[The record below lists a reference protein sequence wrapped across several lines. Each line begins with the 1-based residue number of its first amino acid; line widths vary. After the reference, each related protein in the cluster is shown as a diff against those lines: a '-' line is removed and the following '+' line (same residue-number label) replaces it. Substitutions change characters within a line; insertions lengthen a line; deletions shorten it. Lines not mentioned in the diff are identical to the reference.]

1 MTVPTET
8 LMRPYDHPSAW
19 RGADLAMRDD
29 WRIVLDADH
38 NRELRRALAHAR
50 ARGVQVPALRAAD
63 FPLPTLAPVIEAM
76 RREVMDG
83 RGFCLVKGLRIDDL
97 STADAAL
104 IYWGVGSHVGS
115 PMAQNA
121 QGEVLGHVTDL
132 GVDFHGDSNVRGYQT
147 KLRLPFHDDNADIVG
162 LLCLQTARSGG
173 LSRLVSSTTLHNV
186 VLERRPDL
194 MEEMA
199 APWYLDRRGE
209 IPPGKPP
216 YYTSAFFEFLG
227 DRLFCR
233 YNRAYIESAQRLP
246 EVPRLTSRQVEAL
259 DLMDSLCHDPALHLE
274 MPLERGD
281 MQFVNNYTVLHS
293 RSRYEDWP
301 EPERRRYLLRL
312 WLETGLVPA
321 LPASW
326 AERHEDWKDWQLDP
340 RPPIFDLSVRR
351 AALEH

>member
-115 PMAQNA
+115 VTLRSRPTRGQPAVTRA
-121 QGEVLGHVTDL
+121 CRGRRARRGHGAPGRQAT
-132 GVDFHGDSNVRGYQT
+132 
-147 KLRLPFHDDNADIVG
+147 AVG
-162 LLCLQTARSGG
+162 HSRPRCRTWSGPWSGG
-173 LSRLVSSTTLHNV
+173 LR
-186 VLERRPDL
+186 
-194 MEEMA
+194 
-199 APWYLDRRGE
+199 
-209 IPPGKPP
+209 
-216 YYTSAFFEFLG
+216 
-227 DRLFCR
+227 
-233 YNRAYIESAQRLP
+233 
-246 EVPRLTSRQVEAL
+246 
-259 DLMDSLCHDPALHLE
+259 
-274 MPLERGD
+274 
-281 MQFVNNYTVLHS
+281 
-293 RSRYEDWP
+293 
-301 EPERRRYLLRL
+301 
-312 WLETGLVPA
+312 
-321 LPASW
+321 
-326 AERHEDWKDWQLDP
+326 
-340 RPPIFDLSVRR
+340 
-351 AALEH
+351 